1 MRRGAGVPPTVLGGV
16 SPPPQL
22 GRQHYPGLLVE
33 TMRQIQ
39 SAASETGVII
49 IGGLPHPATPF
60 AAHSK
65 RGDPMIEERF
75 NAIYG
80 TAPEVVVRAPGRVNL
95 IGEHTDYN
103 DGFVLPAAIDRSI
116 DFAGRKRADRTV
128 RLHSLDFDGS
138 VEFSL
143 DDIQKDGAN
152 RWSNYVRGVS
162 KYLEEDGHRLAGAD
176 IVFGG
181 NVPREAGLSSSAAV
195 EVGTAAFW
203 KKLLGLELD
212 PVYLVKLSR
221 KAENQF
227 VGVPCGIMDQFIS
240 GLGRANHALFLDCR
254 DLQYRHVPLRD
265 DVKIVVCNS
274 GVKRA
279 LAQSEYEVRLK
290 QCREAVERIAS
301 TGRAVA
307 SLRDVKPADLEAAR
321 AVLSDVLFRRARHVV
336 TENQRVLEAIKV
348 LESGNLERFGELMNA
363 SHVSLRDDY
372 EVSSKEL
379 DVLVEV
385 AWKQP
390 GVLGA
395 RMTGAGFGGCT
406 VNLVRQ
412 EAAEAFAEAIMRGYK
427 EALGLKAEVY
437 ICKASQG
444 ALSV

>member
-1 MRRGAGVPPTVLGGV
+1 
-16 SPPPQL
+16 
-22 GRQHYPGLLVE
+22 
-33 TMRQIQ
+33 
-39 SAASETGVII
+39 
-49 IGGLPHPATPF
+49 
-60 AAHSK
+60 
-65 RGDPMIEERF
+65 MIEQRF
-75 NAIYG
+75 RAVYG
-80 TAPEVVVRAPGRVNL
+80 TTPAVVVRAPGRVNL

-116 DFAGRKRADRTV
+116 DFAGRQRNDRRV
-128 RLHSLDFDGS
+128 RLHSVDFNGS

-143 DDIQKDGAN
+143 DDIQKDDKN
-152 RWSNYVRGVS
+152 SWSNYIRGVS
-162 KYLEEDGHRLAGAD
+162 KYLEEDGHQLTGAD

-203 KKLLGLELD
+203 NNLLGLNLD
-212 PVYLVKLSR
+212 PIYLITLSR

-227 VGVPCGIMDQFIS
+227 VGVPCGIMDQFICA
-240 GLGRANHALFLDCR
+240 LGRENDALFLDCR
-254 DLQYRHVPLRD
+254 GLSYRHVPLRGN
-265 DVKIVVCNS
+265 VKIVVCNS

-290 QCREAVERIAS
+290 QCREAVAQIAS
-301 TGRAVA
+301 TGLAVR
-307 SLRDVKPADLEAAR
+307 SLRDLTPEDLEGVRSA
-321 AVLSDVLFRRARHVV
+321 LSEILLRRARHVV
-336 TENQRVLEAIKV
+336 TENYRVLEAVTV
-348 LESGNLERFGELMNA
+348 LEAGNLERFGELMND

-412 EAAEAFAEAIMRGYK
+412 EAAEDFAEAVRRGYHH
-427 EALGLKAEVY
+427 ALGLKAEIY
-437 ICKASQG
+437 ICKASRG
-444 ALSV
+444 ALSI